1 MNLHFSR
8 KLFSLLPQN
17 YQFSISSTRVLAS
30 LLFST
35 KTPTKPLSSSHSTT
49 LCRRIEAIRDPRVS
63 IVPALDQWIKEG
75 NTVDKH
81 HLVSLVRL
89 MKDYKRFKHA
99 LEVSEWMT
107 GRRFFTFTTEDAAV
121 RLGLIHRVR
130 GLEEAENYFN
140 KLSVKLK
147 TKYTYGAILNG
158 CVREKSVQKAEAVM
172 QEMREGGMTTS
183 SFPYNILIILYSQTG
198 DFDKIPP
205 LLKEMERN
213 GIAQD
218 KYTLRN
224 LIAASVAASDTSGV
238 ERILKLMEENPERGL
253 DWKLY
258 AMAADAYLKIGSIE
272 TALTMLKKL
281 EKWMAFRKKKAVFN
295 FLLSLY
301 AKTGNKDELYR
312 IWNSY
317 KPSSESIDTSYCCMI
332 DSLTKLDD
340 IEGAEKIFEEWE
352 SQCTS
357 MYDFRVLNGLLV
369 AYCNRGLLEKAEA
382 AIEKAVQGR
391 TPYASTWHVM
401 AKGYI
406 EHDQIPKAV
415 EMLKRAVNV
424 GRDWKPDPILVNACL
439 EYLEGQGHAEEM
451 KEFTRLMK
459 N

>member
-1 MNLHFSR
+1 MNLHSSG

-17 YQFSISSTRVLAS
+17 YQVSISSTRVLAS

-35 KTPTKPLSSSHSTT
+35 KTPTKPLSSSDSST
-49 LCRRIEAIRDPRVS
+49 LRRRIEAIRDPRAS
-63 IVPALDQWIKEG
+63 IVPVLDQWVKEG
-75 NTVDKH
+75 NNVDKYQ
-81 HLVSLVRL
+81 LVSLVRL
-89 MKDYKRFKHA
+89 MKDYKRCNHA

-107 GRRFFTFTTEDAAV
+107 GRRFFTLTTEDAAV
-121 RLGLIHRVR
+121 RLELIHRVR

-172 QEMREGGMTTS
+172 QEMREGGMATS
-183 SFPYNILIILYSQTG
+183 SFPYNILIILYSKTG
-198 DFDKIPP
+198 DLDKIAP
-205 LLKEMERN
+205 LVKEMERN
-213 GIAQD
+213 GIDQD

-224 LIAASVAASDTSGV
+224 LVVASVAASDISGV
-238 ERILKLMEENPERGL
+238 ERILKLTEENPELGL

-258 AMAADAYLKIGSIE
+258 AMAADAYLKIGSIG
-272 TALTMLKKL
+272 TALTMLMKL
-281 EKWMAFRKKKAVFN
+281 EKLMAFREKKAVFS

-301 AKTGNKDELYR
+301 AKTGNKHELYR

-317 KPSSESIDTSYCCMI
+317 KPSSESMETSYRCMI

-352 SQCTS
+352 SQCTT

-391 TPYASTWHVM
+391 TPYASTWHLM
-401 AKGYI
+401 AKGYA
-406 EHDQIPKAV
+406 EQDHIPKAV

-424 GRDWKPDPILVNACL
+424 GRGWKPDPILVNTCL
-439 EYLEGQGHAEEM
+439 EYLEGHGDTEEM
-451 KEFTRLMK
+451 KEFIRMVK

>member
-17 YQFSISSTRVLAS
+17 YQVSISSTRVLAS
-30 LLFST
+30 LFFST
-35 KTPTKPLSSSHSTT
+35 KTPTKPLSSSDSCT
-49 LCRRIEAIRDPRVS
+49 LCRRIEAIRDPRAS
-63 IVPALDQWIKEG
+63 IVPVLDQWVKEG
-75 NTVDKH
+75 NSVDKYQ
-81 HLVSLVRL
+81 LVSLVRL
-89 MKDYKRFKHA
+89 MKDYKRFNHA

-107 GRRFFTFTTEDAAV
+107 GRRFLTFTTEDAAV
-121 RLGLIHRVR
+121 RLELIHRVR

-172 QEMREGGMTTS
+172 QEMRGGGMATS
-183 SFPYNILIILYSQTG
+183 SFPYNILIILYSKTG
-198 DFDKIPP
+198 DLDKIPP
-205 LLKEMERN
+205 LVKEMERN
-213 GIAQD
+213 GIDRD

-224 LIAASVAASDTSGV
+224 LVVASVAASDISGV
-238 ERILKLMEENPERGL
+238 ERILKLTEENPELGL

-258 AMAADAYLKIGSIE
+258 AMAADAYLKIGPID
-272 TALTMLKKL
+272 TALTMLVKL
-281 EKWMAFRKKKAVFN
+281 EKLMAFRKKKALFN

-301 AKTGNKDELYR
+301 AKTGNKHELYR
-312 IWNSY
+312 IWNLY
-317 KPSSESIDTSYCCMI
+317 KPSSESMETSYRCMI

-352 SQCTS
+352 SQCT

-401 AKGYI
+401 AKGYA

-424 GRDWKPDPILVNACL
+424 GRSWKPDPILVNTCL
-439 EYLEGQGHAEEM
+439 EYLEGQGDTEEM
-451 KEFTRLMK
+451 KEFIRMVK
-459 N
+459 K

>member
-224 LIAASVAASDTSGV
+224 LIAASVAASDISGV
-238 ERILKLMEENPERGL
+238 ERILKLMEENPELGL

-312 IWNSY
+312 IWNLDDEHLLLATIFGNVF
-317 KPSSESIDTSYCCMI
+317 SSSLATFSRITVVVYSIKALYSGCCVAGQMVKAAESIKKAISIRTPERKPN
-332 DSLTKLDD
+332 TKAL
-340 IEGAEKIFEEWE
+340 A
-352 SQCTS
+352 
-357 MYDFRVLNGLLV
+357 
-369 AYCNRGLLEKAEA
+369 AYLKCQGEVEA
-382 AIEKAVQGR
+382 AEELSKLVMEHCHFDPAIYDELKTCIEFG
-391 TPYASTWHVM
+391 
-401 AKGYI
+401 
-406 EHDQIPKAV
+406 
-415 EMLKRAVNV
+415 
-424 GRDWKPDPILVNACL
+424 
-439 EYLEGQGHAEEM
+439 
-451 KEFTRLMK
+451 F
-459 N
+459 

>member
-17 YQFSISSTRVLAS
+17 YQVSISSTRVLAS

-35 KTPTKPLSSSHSTT
+35 KTPTKPLSSSDSCT
-49 LCRRIEAIRDPRVS
+49 LCRRIEAIRDPRAS
-63 IVPALDQWIKEG
+63 IVPVLDQWVKEG
-75 NTVDKH
+75 NNVDKYQ
-81 HLVSLVRL
+81 LVSLVRL
-89 MKDYKRFKHA
+89 MKDYKRFNHA

-107 GRRFFTFTTEDAAV
+107 GRRFLTFTTEDAAV
-121 RLGLIHRVR
+121 RLELIQRVR

-158 CVREKSVQKAEAVM
+158 CVREKSVQKAEAVI
-172 QEMREGGMTTS
+172 QEMREGGMATS
-183 SFPYNILIILYSQTG
+183 SFPYNILIILYSKTG
-198 DFDKIPP
+198 DLDKIPP
-205 LLKEMERN
+205 LVKEMERN
-213 GIAQD
+213 GIDRD

-224 LIAASVAASDTSGV
+224 LVVASVAASDISGV
-238 ERILKLMEENPERGL
+238 ERILKLTEENPELGL

-258 AMAADAYLKIGSIE
+258 AMAADAYLKIGSID
-272 TALTMLKKL
+272 TALTMLVKL
-281 EKWMAFRKKKAVFN
+281 EKLMAFRKKKAVFN

-301 AKTGNKDELYR
+301 AKTGNKHELYR
-312 IWNSY
+312 IWNLY
-317 KPSSESIDTSYCCMI
+317 KPSSESMETSYRCMI

-352 SQCTS
+352 SQCT

-401 AKGYI
+401 AKGYA

-424 GRDWKPDPILVNACL
+424 GRGWKPDPILVNTCL
-439 EYLEGQGHAEEM
+439 EYLEGQGDTEEM
-451 KEFTRLMK
+451 NEFIRMVK
-459 N
+459 K